1 MSKIDGGATL
11 WARQT
16 IDSDVF
22 YNKPDV
28 WFKIWF
34 YLVNQVN
41 HKDDK
46 RFKRGTCF
54 LKYDWIMD
62 KTGATK
68 NQVKHCI
75 EYLKKDKMLAT
86 QKATRGFIVKV
97 NKYNDFQTLDNYKK
111 PQEKESK
118 RNTEGTQ
125 KEHRS
130 HTINKN
136 DKNDKNE
143 IKKEKGIFFKKA
155 WKDFKEMRRKVKKPM
170 TDRAEEMLLNSLN
183 KLSSD
188 EKEQVDILNQSIF
201 RCWQD
206 VYPLKDKPQDSE
218 SQPKYISKKAP
229 KLTAEQIEKNKERVT
244 ELVKGFKNKFD
255 IPVGEKGG

>member
-1 MSKIDGGATL
+1 MTKINGGATL

-16 IDSDVF
+16 IDSEIF
-22 YNKPDV
+22 YKKPHV

-54 LKYDWIMD
+54 LKYEWIMD

-68 NQVKHCI
+68 NQIKHCI
-75 EYLKKDKMLAT
+75 EYFKKDQMLAT

-97 NKYNDFQTLDNYKK
+97 NRYNDYQTLDNYKK
-111 PQEKESK
+111 PQEKESE

-130 HTINKN
+130 HTINKY
-136 DKNDKNE
+136 DK
-143 IKKEKGIFFKKA
+143 
-155 WKDFKEMRRKVKKPM
+155 
-170 TDRAEEMLLNSLN
+170 
-183 KLSSD
+183 
-188 EKEQVDILNQSIF
+188 
-201 RCWQD
+201 
-206 VYPLKDKPQDSE
+206 
-218 SQPKYISKKAP
+218 
-229 KLTAEQIEKNKERVT
+229 
-244 ELVKGFKNKFD
+244 
-255 IPVGEKGG
+255 

>member
-1 MSKIDGGATL
+1 MKINGGATL

-16 IDSDVF
+16 IDSEIF
-22 YNKPDV
+22 YKKPHV

-54 LKYDWIMD
+54 LKYEWIMD

-68 NQVKHCI
+68 NQIKHCI
-75 EYLKKDKMLAT
+75 EYFKKDQMLAT

-97 NKYNDFQTLDNYKK
+97 NRYNDYQTLDNYKK
-111 PQEKESK
+111 PQEKESE

-130 HTINKN
+130 HTINKYDKY
-136 DKNDKNE
+136 DKNGKKKDTLSSRCALIINYLNEKTKRGYGIENKSTVDLIRARLNEGRTVKDFQDVIDKKVEDWLTDDKMVNYLRPSTLFNRTKFENYLNE
-143 IKKEKGIFFKKA
+143 PKKDKFDKYLKKE
-155 WKDFKEMRRKVKKPM
+155 E
-170 TDRAEEMLLNSLN
+170 
-183 KLSSD
+183 
-188 EKEQVDILNQSIF
+188 
-201 RCWQD
+201 
-206 VYPLKDKPQDSE
+206 
-218 SQPKYISKKAP
+218 
-229 KLTAEQIEKNKERVT
+229 
-244 ELVKGFKNKFD
+244 
-255 IPVGEKGG
+255 

>member
-1 MSKIDGGATL
+1 MTKINGGATL

-16 IDSDVF
+16 IDSDIF
-22 YNKPDV
+22 FNKPDV
-28 WFKIWF
+28 WFKMWF
-34 YLVNQVN
+34 YIVNRVN
-41 HKDDK
+41 HKNDK
-46 RFKRGTCF
+46 RFERGSCF

-75 EYLKKDKMLAT
+75 EFLKKDKMLAT

-97 NKYNDFQTLDNYKK
+97 IKYDSFQTLENYKK

-143 IKKEKGIFFKKA
+143 IKEEKGIFFKKA
-155 WKDFKEMRRKVKKPM
+155 WKEYKTMRTKIRKPL
-170 TDRAEEMLLNSLN
+170 TERAEELIIKELD
-183 KLSSD
+183 KLAED
-188 EKEQVDILNQSIF
+188 EKTQIAILNQSIMNS
-201 RCWQD
+201 WQG
-206 VYPLKDKPQDSE
+206 VFPLKENQKAGE
-218 SQPKYISKKAP
+218 SDYPKYKSKILSKAEME
-229 KLTAEQIEKNKERVT
+229 KQREIAKEGIKILTERR
-244 ELVKGFKNKFD
+244 
-255 IPVGEKGG
+255 KGG

>member
-1 MSKIDGGATL
+1 MKINGGATL

-16 IDSDVF
+16 IDSDIF
-22 YNKPDV
+22 YNKPNV

-46 RFKRGTCF
+46 RFKRGSCF
-54 LKYDWIMD
+54 LKYEWIMD

-97 NKYNDFQTLDNYKK
+97 LNYNTFQTLENYKK

-118 RNTEGTQ
+118 RNTKGTQ

-130 HTINKN
+130 HTINKY
-136 DKNDKNE
+136 DKNGKNE
-143 IKKEKGIFFKKA
+143 IRDTLSSRCEMIISYLNEKTGRNYSSKNKSTIDLIRARFNEGQTAKDFITVIDKKVKDWLTDDKMNVYLRPSTLFNRTKFENYFNEPVPDKFAKYIKKE
-155 WKDFKEMRRKVKKPM
+155 E
-170 TDRAEEMLLNSLN
+170 
-183 KLSSD
+183 
-188 EKEQVDILNQSIF
+188 
-201 RCWQD
+201 
-206 VYPLKDKPQDSE
+206 
-218 SQPKYISKKAP
+218 
-229 KLTAEQIEKNKERVT
+229 
-244 ELVKGFKNKFD
+244 
-255 IPVGEKGG
+255 

>member
-1 MSKIDGGATL
+1 MKINGGATL

-16 IDSDVF
+16 IDSEIF

-54 LKYDWIMD
+54 LKYEWIMN

-75 EYLKKDKMLAT
+75 EFLKKDKMLAT
-86 QKATRGFIVKV
+86 QKATRGFVIKV
-97 NKYNDFQTLDNYKK
+97 NRYNDYQTLDNYKK
-111 PQEKESK
+111 PREKESK

-136 DKNDKNE
+136 DKNVKNDKKRDTLSSGYDFIINYLNKKTGKNFGIKNKSHIDLIRARFNE
-143 IKKEKGIFFKKA
+143 GRTVKDFIDVIDKKVDDWLTDDKMAVYLRPSTLFNRTKFENYLNEPKKDKFDKYLKKE
-155 WKDFKEMRRKVKKPM
+155 
-170 TDRAEEMLLNSLN
+170 
-183 KLSSD
+183 
-188 EKEQVDILNQSIF
+188 
-201 RCWQD
+201 
-206 VYPLKDKPQDSE
+206 
-218 SQPKYISKKAP
+218 
-229 KLTAEQIEKNKERVT
+229 
-244 ELVKGFKNKFD
+244 
-255 IPVGEKGG
+255 

>member
-1 MSKIDGGATL
+1 MTKIDGGATL

-16 IDSDVF
+16 IDSEIF
-22 YNKPDV
+22 YNKSDV

-54 LKYDWIMD
+54 LKYEWIMN

-68 NQVKHCI
+68 DQVKHCI

-97 NKYNDFQTLDNYKK
+97 NKYNDYQTLDNYKK

-125 KEHRS
+125 KEHES
-130 HTINKN
+130 HTINKYDKY
-136 DKNDKNE
+136 DKNVKNE
-143 IKKEKGIFFKKA
+143 KRDTLSSRCDLIINYLNEKTGRNYSLKNKSTIDLMRARFNEGRTP
-155 WKDFKEMRRKVKKPM
+155 KDFQIG
-170 TDRAEEMLLNSLN
+170 RASC
-183 KLSSD
+183 
-188 EKEQVDILNQSIF
+188 
-201 RCWQD
+201 R
-206 VYPLKDKPQDSE
+206 
-218 SQPKYISKKAP
+218 
-229 KLTAEQIEKNKERVT
+229 ERV
-244 ELVKGFKNKFD
+244 
-255 IPVGEKGG
+255 